1 MLAHFE
7 ADGDLGGRVQAGL
20 REVEDLLGTSLEFP
34 DAFAQESAQHLLK
47 AGGKRIR
54 PLVTLLSAE
63 LADGVTDE
71 VVLAAAV
78 VELTHLATLY
88 HDDVMDSAAT
98 RRGGPTAHQV
108 WGNTVAILTGDM
120 LFARASQLVAKLGPD
135 AVRVQAETFERLC
148 LGQLHETVGP
158 GTETDPVAHYLQ
170 VIADKTGSLIGT
182 SGYFGARC
190 GGCPEPQVEAV
201 RLFCEQ
207 IGLAFQ
213 LADDVI
219 DVTSSA
225 EVLGKTP
232 GTDLREGVPTLPVLY
247 ARRDAKAGDADAQEV
262 VALLD
267 ADLADDAALKRAV
280 AALRESAATEQARVE
295 AQRVA
300 DEAAK
305 ALTVVPDCSAKTAML
320 ELADALVSR
329 DT

>member
-7 ADGDLGGRVQAGL
+7 ADEDLGSRVQAGL
-20 REVEDLLGTSLEFP
+20 CEVEDLLESSLEFA
-34 DAFAQESAQHLLK
+34 DSFAQESAHHLLK

-63 LADGVTDE
+63 LGDGVNDE
-71 VVLAAAV
+71 AILAAAV

-120 LFARASQLVAKLGPD
+120 LFARASQLVATLGPD
-135 AVRVQAETFERLC
+135 AVRVQAQTFERLC

-158 GTETDPVAHYLQ
+158 GPEADPVAHYLQ

-190 GGCPEPQVEAV
+190 GGCTAEQVAAV
-201 RLFCEQ
+201 QQFCEQ

-247 ARRDAKAGDADAQEV
+247 ARRDAQAGDQQAQAV
-262 VALLD
+262 VAYLD
-267 ADLADDAALKRAV
+267 EDLTNDQALAEAV
-280 AALRESAATEQARVE
+280 AALGESTATEQAQAE

-300 DEAAK
+300 DEATTALEVVPESSAK
-305 ALTVVPDCSAKTAML
+305 AAML
-320 ELADALVSR
+320 ELAEALVRR